1 MRYSHSLRKYMRDG
15 THSSAGKQMLEKH
28 IQRTYGSQEVTYVGN
43 KIIVGEG
50 SVMDYNTMLQ
60 QAVSSQ
66 GMIDNPELNHITEDS
81 MAEVGRRSDR
91 TNHAMNNDKTEYYS
105 AESTSMADGAMASML
120 SKAGR

>member
-1 MRYSHSLRKYMRDG
+1 MRDG

-81 MAEVGRRSDR
+81 MAEIGRRSDR
-91 TNHAMNNDKTEYYS
+91 VSHAQNDDTKFYRSEANS
-105 AESTSMADGAMASML
+105 AADAAYASML
-120 SKAGR
+120 NQAGK